1 MSAGKHNSSL
11 GVACQCVFTASKNI
25 RLLTLVTN
33 FFSRASKHVATPKY
47 KLRFLHHL
55 RTTWR
60 KSNFSFRGPRSKP
73 HTPLYNV
80 EATRTRFNFCRA
92 PAGLNIVK
100 RSVQKTF
107 PEKLKLLSRRVVRA
121 YCKNAADKQSP
132 RLFERSLQG
141 PSTDIRFFS
150 GLSSRR

>member
-1 MSAGKHNSSL
+1 MSAGKHNNSL
-11 GVACQCVFTASKNI
+11 GVACQCVFTANKNI

-100 RSVQKTF
+100 RSVQMTF
-107 PEKLKLLSRRVVRA
+107 PEKLKLLSRRVDRA
-121 YCKNAADKQSP
+121 YCKNANSKQSIATS
-132 RLFERSLQG
+132 F
-141 PSTDIRFFS
+141 
-150 GLSSRR
+150 